1 MNIVQEYIRLTR
13 KHITNYIK
21 LVLDNKF
28 IKKYSDEYLNI
39 YIYNRYHE
47 IQENNVQLKTHILQA
62 LDNKKKELIEN
73 YPEKSS
79 VIERMAIFYK
89 YVLYFDNV
97 IKTKDVEKIVDRIC
111 EKRKIFKEDE
121 TFKQQLL
128 ELLENNNIEINK
140 LLETAK
146 CKEFELQQRKLLPKQ
161 YVYETKLIYHI
172 EFPILYS
179 KYAIQKAFETG
190 NILEDKLFVEYNL
203 VAAQV
208 LTDIRTD
215 NIKKQYII
223 EFSENIFKKKQKLK
237 KLIEIIE
244 NPTIQE
250 RISFKINSAVFEKNK
265 GFIYDLMRVGFKFSL
280 VLDEKF
286 KFNTFEIEKL
296 NIFKHIIVD
305 KQKQYYEDIAQNR
318 NKIKNL
324 IEI

>member
-1 MNIVQEYIRLTR
+1 MSIVQEYIKLTR
-13 KHITNYIK
+13 KNITNYIK

-28 IKKYSDEYLNI
+28 VRKYSDEYLNI

-47 IQENNVQLKTHILQA
+47 TQENNVQLKTQILKA

-73 YPEKSS
+73 YPEKSAI
-79 VIERMAIFYK
+79 IERMAIFYK

-97 IKTKDVEKIVDRIC
+97 IKTNNIEKIVDRIC

-121 TFKQQLL
+121 NFKQQLL
-128 ELLENNNIEINK
+128 DLLENNNIEMNK
-140 LLETAK
+140 LLETVK
-146 CKEFELQQRKLLPKQ
+146 CKEFELEQKRILQKK
-161 YVYETKLIYHI
+161 YVYETKLTYHI

-203 VAAQV
+203 VAGQV
-208 LTDIRTD
+208 LTDIRKD

-250 RISFKINSAVFEKNK
+250 RISLKINSTGFEKNK
-265 GFIYDLMRVGFKFSL
+265 EHIYDLMRMGFKFSI

-286 KFNTFEIEKL
+286 KFNTSEIEKL
-296 NIFKHIIVD
+296 NMFKHVIAD

-318 NKIKNL
+318 KKIKNL